1 MSISIDAN
9 SALSS
14 AFTGMQSSARVL
26 DRAANNIAKT
36 TISAGERSARSST
49 YSPSPNADGI
59 RESASFESPS
69 LTQNIVDVITSQT
82 LYTANAKVVEAA
94 DGMIGTSLNILV

>member
-14 AFTGMQSSARVL
+14 AFTGMQASARVL
-26 DRAANNIAKT
+26 DRAASNIAKSS
-36 TISAGERSARSST
+36 ISAGERSSGTSI
-49 YSPSPNADGI
+49 YSPVSTAQGI
-59 RESASFESPS
+59 RESATFENPS